1 MILKNIA
8 IIGAGGL
15 GKEVAV
21 LIQQINAVNAGW
33 NLIGF
38 YDDCIEHPVIGIPV
52 LGSTEKLNSVSKA
65 LAVVIAM
72 GNPQQKQKIAD
83 SLHNNN
89 LYFPALIHPSASLG
103 VNVIVGDGTI
113 ITAGSR
119 LTVDITIGKHVLLN
133 LNSTIGHDVTIGD
146 YTSIMPGAHLS
157 GFVQIGLGV
166 MVGTGASVLQKL
178 KVGDYAR
185 VGAGALVTNNVNSGA
200 TVVGVPAREKI

>member
-1 MILKNIA
+1 MKNIA

-21 LIQQINAVNAGW
+21 LIQQINAVNSGW

-38 YDDCIEHPVIGIPV
+38 YDDYIEHPVIGIPV
-52 LGSTEKLNSVSKA
+52 LGTTEKLNSVSKA

-89 LYFPALIHPSASLG
+89 LYFPTLIHPSASLG
-103 VNVIVGDGTI
+103 VNVIVGEGTI

-146 YTSIMPGAHLS
+146 YACVMPGAHLS

-185 VGAGALVTNNVNSGA
+185 VGAGALVTNNVNTGS
-200 TVVGVPAREKI
+200 TVIGIPAREKT